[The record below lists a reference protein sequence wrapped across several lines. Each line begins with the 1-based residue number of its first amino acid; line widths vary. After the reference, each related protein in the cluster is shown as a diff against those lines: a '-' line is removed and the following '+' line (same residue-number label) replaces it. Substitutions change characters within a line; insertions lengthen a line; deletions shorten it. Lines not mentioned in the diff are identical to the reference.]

1 MNYTQATGEK
11 STVKLTITFTEE
23 EWKNAIARAYV
34 KTRGKYTVPGF
45 RKGKAPQP
53 VLENYYG
60 KGVFFE
66 EAFNYLYTE
75 HYFAILEKEKDN
87 FTAVGEPELNVESM
101 EEGKGVVLSAVVPVK
116 PEVKIEKYTG
126 LKIQKFEYNVT
137 DEDVDKEA
145 KKLIA
150 SEAKDVEVE
159 DRACKLGDTVNI
171 DFSGSVDGEKFAG
184 GSAEGYD
191 LELGSG
197 SFIPGFEDALVGM
210 KKGEEKDINVTFP
223 ENYQADNLR
232 GKAAVFAVKI
242 NKISEKQY
250 PELTDEYV
258 KSHAGVE
265 TVEEYKNKM
274 RERLERNAKNRSVD
288 ETEGSILAEISK
300 YTEVEIPDAMIESEI
315 DRIVQD
321 FSYRIM
327 YQGLKLEDYLKY
339 MNLKMEDFRAQYKE
353 EAHRRVLCQLIVDKI
368 IKTESFKAEPEE
380 VDAKI
385 EEQAKSVEKTME
397 EYKKSMDPRQIEYI
411 TNDIIV
417 TKLFDFLQANN
428 EMYIEEKKAEK
439 PAKKPAAKKTAAKKA
454 EAPVAEEP
462 AKEEPAKKPAARKTA
477 AKKPAAK
484 KSDAE

>member
-11 STVKLTITFTEE
+11 STVKLTITFTQE
-23 EWKNAIARAYV
+23 EWKNAIAKAYL

-66 EAFNYLYTE
+66 EAFNALYSE

-101 EEGKGVVLSAVVPVK
+101 EEGKGVVLSAIVPVK

-137 DEDVDKEA
+137 DEDVEKEA
-145 KKLIA
+145 KKLVA
-150 SEAKDVEVE
+150 SDAKTVEVE
-159 DRACKLGDTVNI
+159 DRACKLGDIVNI
-171 DFSGSVDGEKFAG
+171 DFSGSVDGVKFEG
-184 GSAEGYD
+184 GTAEGYD

-210 KKGEEKDINVTFP
+210 NKGEEKDINVKFP
-223 ENYQADNLR
+223 EEYQAENLR
-232 GKAAVFAVKI
+232 GKDAVFAVKI
-242 NKISEKQY
+242 NKITERQY

-258 KSHAGVE
+258 KAHAGVE
-265 TVEEYKNKM
+265 TVADYKKKL
-274 RERLERNAKNRSVD
+274 RERLEKSAENRGRD

-300 YTEVEIPDAMIESEI
+300 HTEVEVPDAMIESEI

-321 FSYRIM
+321 FSYRLM
-327 YQGLKLEDYLKY
+327 YQGLKLDDYLKY
-339 MNLKMEDFRAQYKE
+339 MNTTMKDFRARYTD
-353 EAHRRVLCQLIVDKI
+353 EAHRRVVSQLVVDKI
-368 IKTESFKAEPEE
+368 VKTENFKAEPEE

-385 EEQAKSVEKTME
+385 EEQAKSVEKTFE
-397 EYKKSMDPRQIEYI
+397 EYKKTIDPRQVEYI
-411 TNDIIV
+411 TNDIII
-417 TKLFDFLQANN
+417 TKLFDFLKANN
-428 EMYIEEKKAEK
+428 EMYVEEKKEA
-439 PAKKPAAKKTAAKKA
+439 KPAAKKTASKSTAKKTA
-454 EAPVAEEP
+454 E
-462 AKEEPAKKPAARKTA
+462 KT
-477 AKKPAAK
+477 
-484 KSDAE
+484 DAE

>member
-1 MNYTQATGEK
+1 MNYTQAAGEK
-11 STVKLTITFTEE
+11 STVKLTISFTEE
-23 EWKNAIARAYV
+23 EWKGAIAKAYQ
-34 KTRGKYTVPGF
+34 KTRGKYSVPGF

-66 EAFNYLYTE
+66 EAFNSLYNE

-101 EEGKGVVLSAVVPVK
+101 EEGKGVVLSAIVPVK

-145 KKLIA
+145 TKLVA
-150 SEAKDVEVE
+150 SEAKTVEVE
-159 DRACKLGDTVNI
+159 RACKLGDIVNI

-184 GSAEGYD
+184 GTAEGYD

-210 KKGEEKDINVTFP
+210 TNGENKDINVKFP

-232 GKAAVFAVKI
+232 GKDAVFAVKI
-242 NKISEKQY
+242 NKITERQY

-258 KSHAGVE
+258 KAHAGVE
-265 TVEEYKNKM
+265 TVEDYKKKL
-274 RERLERNAKNRSVD
+274 RERLERNAENRGRD

-300 YTEVEIPDAMIESEI
+300 YTEVEIPDAMIEGEI

-321 FSYRIM
+321 FSYRLM

-339 MNLKMEDFRAQYKE
+339 MNLKMEDFRAQYKD

-368 IKTESFKAEPEE
+368 VKTENFKAEPEE
-380 VDAKI
+380 IDAKI
-385 EEQAKSVEKTME
+385 AEQAKSVEKTFE
-397 EYKKSMDPRQIEYI
+397 EYKNNIDPRQVEYI
-411 TNDIIV
+411 TNDIII
-417 TKLFDFLQANN
+417 TKLFDYLQANN
-428 EMYIEEKKAEK
+428 EMFVEEKKAAK
-439 PAKKPAAKKTAAKKA
+439 P
-454 EAPVAEEP
+454 
-462 AKEEPAKKPAARKTA
+462 A

-484 KSDAE
+484 KPAAKKAAEGETAEEKPAAKKPAAKKPAAKKPAAE